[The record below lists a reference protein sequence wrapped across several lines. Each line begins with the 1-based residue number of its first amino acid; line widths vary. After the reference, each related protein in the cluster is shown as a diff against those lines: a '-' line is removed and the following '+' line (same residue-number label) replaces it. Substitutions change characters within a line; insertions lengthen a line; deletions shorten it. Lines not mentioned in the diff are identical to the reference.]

1 MENVFQNL
9 KPEQVWQ
16 YFAEICKIPHP
27 SKKEEKMVKYLLDFG
42 KKHNLETLTDE
53 VGNVVIRKP
62 ATPGYED
69 KPWVALQ
76 SHIDMVCEKEAGSA
90 HNFDTDPIVPR
101 IEGEWVKATGTTLGA
116 DDGIGVAAQLALL
129 DSTDIEHGPIECLF
143 TVDEETGLTGAFA
156 LKPEMLKSRILLN
169 LDSEDEGEIFIG
181 CAGGKDTVG
190 TRYYTSEA
198 APEGMSAV
206 EITVGGLK
214 GGHSGDDIHRGHGN
228 ANKILGRALWEIS
241 NTYPASRLVSFDGG
255 NLRNAIARDA
265 VAVVLIP
272 SGKENEVI
280 SFIEEFSATV
290 KSELKVTDPGV
301 FAKIRKVDNPG
312 QIIDSKTAN
321 KLIDLIYAMPHGV
334 IAWAQDIEGF
344 VETSTNLA
352 SVKMNNNAIMI
363 STSQRSSVASAKEN
377 ICNMVAASFR
387 LAGFEYK
394 QGDGYPGWT
403 PDPNSAILR
412 TTVQQFENQFG
423 YKPVVRAIHA
433 GLECGLFS
441 EKIPGMDMV
450 SFGPTLRGVHS
461 PDEKLLIPTVER
473 FWKLIINILQNV

>member
-9 KPEQVWQ
+9 KPEKVWQ
-16 YFAEICKIPHP
+16 YFAEICQIPHP
-27 SKKEEKMVKYLLDFG
+27 SKQEEKMVKYLISFG
-42 KKHNLETLTDE
+42 KHHNLETLTDE

-76 SHIDMVCEKEAGSA
+76 SHIDMVCEKETGSQ
-90 HNFDTDPIVPR
+90 HNFDTDPIRPR
-101 IEGEWVKATGTTLGA
+101 IDGQWVMATGTTLGA

-129 DSTDIEHGPIECLF
+129 DATDVEHGPIECLF

-181 CAGGKDTVG
+181 CAGGKDTMG
-190 TRYYTSEA
+190 TRYYTSDPS
-198 APEGMSAV
+198 PEGMIAV
-206 EITVGGLK
+206 EIAVSGLK
-214 GGHSGDDIHRGHGN
+214 GGHSGDDIHRGLGN
-228 ANKILGRALWEIS
+228 ANKILGRALWEIGS
-241 NTYPASRLVSFDGG
+241 DYATRLVSFDGG

-265 VAVVLIP
+265 VSVILIP
-272 SGKENEVI
+272 AAKEKDVF
-280 SFIEEFSATV
+280 SYIEKYANTV
-290 KSELKVTDPGV
+290 AQELKVTDPGV
-301 FAKIRKVDNPG
+301 KVVIKKVDTPSHVV
-312 QIIDSKTAN
+312 DTKTAT

-352 SVKMNNNAIMI
+352 SVKMNNNTITI
-363 STSQRSSVASAKEN
+363 STSQRSSVESAKQS

-387 LAGFEYK
+387 MAGFEYK
-394 QGDGYPGWT
+394 HGDGYPGWT
-403 PDPNSAILR
+403 PNPNSALLKV
-412 TTVQQFENQFG
+412 TVEQFEKQFG
-423 YKPVVRAIHA
+423 HKPVVRAIHA

-473 FWKLIINILQNV
+473 FWNLTLNILQSI